1 MRRNSLTSYDSYVL
15 KANSMS
21 NIQTEDAKRLL
32 GIIAQAVTN
41 GELLTYWDAALA
53 MNRTPPQD
61 HARTVA
67 QMCDLLDAAACLA
80 GVPLLALVAVREK
93 SGEINP
99 KAWKK
104 EYGPRRDAII
114 ARSQGYVFGQKDFTA
129 VRSAIDDLGGRGN
142 TKAWQYLQSVY
153 PGDLLF
159 RRLVG
164 EYTIPESDAINDLGT
179 DFPTREL
186 SQSWSYPRD
195 PKVRDAVLARA
206 KGCCEFC
213 GAQGFMKP
221 DGKRYLETHHII
233 ALAAEGA
240 DRVTNVIGLCPNDHR
255 EAHFGERRQALE
267 TQMIDKLAAIAVSA

>member
-1 MRRNSLTSYDSYVL
+1 M
-15 KANSMS
+15 
-21 NIQTEDAKRLL
+21 RLL
-32 GIIAQAVTN
+32 G
-41 GELLTYWDAALA
+41 
-53 MNRTPPQD
+53 R
-61 HARTVA
+61 
-67 QMCDLLDAAACLA
+67 AACLA

-93 SGEINP
+93 SGRINP

-114 ARSQGYVFGQKDFTA
+114 ARSQGYKFGKKDFA
-129 VRSAIDDLGGRGN
+129 AIRSAIDDLGDRGN
-142 TKAWQYLQSVY
+142 VKAWEYLRDVY

-159 RRLVG
+159 RRLIG
-164 EYTIPESDAINDLGT
+164 DYTIPESDAINDLRT
-179 DFPTREL
+179 DFTTREL

-213 GAQGFMKP
+213 GAQGFLKP

-267 TQMIDKLAAIAVSA
+267 EQMIAKLAAIVASV